1 MGNGSGRRIAAAGHP
16 QLVLSVLIV
25 NWNGGPL
32 LERCRDSVHEALAPR
47 MAGQYELVI
56 VDNASRDD
64 SITRATASHAETVL
78 RNTHNVGFGAA
89 CNQAAAR
96 ASGEFLLLLNP
107 DCELRPG
114 SVERCLAELRRED
127 LPVGI
132 CGVAL
137 EDETGHVAQTCHRF
151 PGFASLLGSAVG
163 LNSIWPRLA
172 DSRMVEWDH
181 RSDRTVDHVIGAFY
195 LIRAATFE
203 ALGGFD
209 ERFFVYLE
217 DLDLSLRA
225 RRMGLL
231 TRFVAAP
238 RSFHLGG
245 GVSRQVKAER
255 LFYATRSRLLY
266 GFKHLPA
273 WQAWTHAVMTLV
285 CEPLA
290 RTIQA
295 LLRRSWQDLR
305 FTWRGFALVYRDLPA
320 LWRASR

>member
-1 MGNGSGRRIAAAGHP
+1 MSNSP
-16 QLVLSVLIV
+16 QLLLSVLIV
-25 NWNGGPL
+25 NWNGGSL
-32 LERCRDSVHEALAPR
+32 LERCTESVHEALSLKL
-47 MAGQYELVI
+47 AGRYELVI

-64 SITRATASHAETVL
+64 SITRATASHGETVL
-78 RNTHNVGFGAA
+78 RNTHNIGFGAA

-96 ASGEFLLLLNP
+96 AGGEFLLLLNP

-114 SVERCLAELRRED
+114 SVERCLAELRRDD

-137 EDETGHVAQTCHRF
+137 VDETGRVAQTCHRV
-151 PGFASLLGSAVG
+151 PGFGALLGSAVG
-163 LNSIWPRLA
+163 LNAIWPRLA
-172 DSRMVEWDH
+172 DSRMVDWDH

-195 LIRAATFE
+195 MIRAATFQ

-217 DLDLSLRA
+217 DPDLSLRA
-225 RRMGLL
+225 LRMRLL

-238 RSFHLGG
+238 PSFHLGD

-255 LFYATRSRLLY
+255 LFYATRSRLLC

-273 WQAWTHAVMTLV
+273 WQAWTHTAMTLV
-285 CEPLA
+285 CEPFA
-290 RTIQA
+290 RTVQA

-305 FTWRGFALVYRDLPA
+305 FTWRGFALVYRDLPT
-320 LWRASR
+320 LWRARRWQ

>member
-1 MGNGSGRRIAAAGHP
+1 MSISP
-16 QLVLSVLIV
+16 PLVLSVLIV
-25 NWNGGPL
+25 NWNGGL
-32 LERCRDSVHEALAPR
+32 LLARCVESVHRALSRQPACH
-47 MAGQYELVI
+47 YEIVI
-56 VDNASRDD
+56 VDNDSRDD
-64 SITRATASHAETVL
+64 SVARAKLTHGETVL
-78 RNTHNVGFGAA
+78 YNTHNIGFGAA

-96 ASGEFLLLLNP
+96 ARGEFLLLLNP

-114 SVERCLAELRRED
+114 SVECCLAELRRDD

-137 EDETGHVAQTCHRF
+137 EDETGRVAQTCHRF
-151 PGFASLLGSAVG
+151 PGFRSLLCSAVG
-163 LNSIWPRLA
+163 LNAIWPRLA
-172 DSRMVEWDH
+172 DSRMIEWDH

-195 LIRAATFE
+195 MIRAATFE
-203 ALGGFD
+203 TLGGFD

-225 RRMGLL
+225 RHTGLL

-238 RSFHLGG
+238 PSFHLGG

-255 LFYATRSRLLY
+255 LFYATRSRMLY

-273 WQAWTHAVMTLV
+273 WQAWVHAATTLV
-285 CEPLA
+285 CEPWA
-290 RTIQA
+290 RTVHA

-305 FTWRGFALVYRDLPA
+305 FTWRGFALIYRDLPA
-320 LWRASR
+320 LWRANRWR

>member
-1 MGNGSGRRIAAAGHP
+1 MSSSLP
-16 QLVLSVLIV
+16 LVLSVLIV
-25 NWNGGPL
+25 NWNSGL
-32 LERCRDSVHEALAPR
+32 LLARCVESVHRALSPQL
-47 MAGQYELVI
+47 AGRYELVI
-56 VDNASRDD
+56 VDNGSRDD
-64 SITRATASHAETVL
+64 SIARAKLAHGETL
-78 RNTHNVGFGAA
+78 LSNAHNAGFGAA

-96 ASGEFLLLLNP
+96 AGGEFLLLLNP

-137 EDETGHVAQTCHRF
+137 EDETGRVAQTCHRF
-151 PGFASLLGSAVG
+151 PGFGALLGSAVG
-163 LNSIWPRLA
+163 LNAIWPRLA
-172 DSRMVEWDH
+172 DSRMIEWDH

-225 RRMGLL
+225 RRQGLI

-238 RSFHLGG
+238 PSFHLGG

-255 LFYATRSRLLY
+255 LFYATRSRMLY

-273 WQAWTHAVMTLV
+273 WQAWIHAAATLG
-285 CEPLA
+285 CEPWA
-290 RTIQA
+290 RTVQA

-305 FTWRGFALVYRDLPA
+305 FTWRGFALVYRDLPT
-320 LWRASR
+320 LWRAQPWR